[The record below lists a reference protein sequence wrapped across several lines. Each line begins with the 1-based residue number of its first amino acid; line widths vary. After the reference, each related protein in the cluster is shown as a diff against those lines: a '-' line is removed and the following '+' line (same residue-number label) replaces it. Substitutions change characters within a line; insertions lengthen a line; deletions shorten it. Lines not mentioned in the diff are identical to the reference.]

1 MPSLYH
7 ALAPLAGV
15 SLLGLAGPA
24 AAADKKPNVLVI
36 LTDDQGYAYLS
47 CQGSPDLSTPNIDR
61 IAKEGVR

>member
-36 LTDDQGYAYLS
+36 LTDDQGYADLS
-47 CQGSPDLSTPNIDR
+47 CQ
-61 IAKEGVR
+61 